1 MPTIEAAMDTIKV
14 VCGII
19 ENEGNYFVCRRKQG
33 KSLAGYWE
41 FPGGKLEL
49 GESHQEALRRELL
62 EELDMKVIVGEY
74 LGLSVYD
81 YDKFRIEL
89 YGYHCLLIS
98 YDGKLVDHDLYQW
111 VQLEELHAL
120 SMAPADIPLIDLIN
134 Q

>member
-1 MPTIEAAMDTIKV
+1 M
-14 VCGII
+14 
-19 ENEGNYFVCRRKQG
+19 
-33 KSLAGYWE
+33 AGFWE
-41 FPGGKLEL
+41 FPGGKLEH

>member
-1 MPTIEAAMDTIKV
+1 MVTTKV

-19 ENEGNYFVCRRKQG
+19 ESNGKYFVCRRRHG
-33 KSLAGYWE
+33 KSLAGFWE
-41 FPGGKLEL
+41 FPGGKSEH
-49 GESHQEALRRELL
+49 GESRQEALRRELL
-62 EELDMKVIVGEY
+62 EELDMEVIIGKY

-89 YGYHCLLIS
+89 YGYHCHLIS
-98 YDGKLVDHDLYQW
+98 YDGKLIDHDVYQW
-111 VQLEELHAL
+111 VPLDEINSL